1 MEENTQEQPAAKGS
15 NMMMILVA
23 VVVLV
28 LLGGGA
34 YYFMSQKSAAPMQKT
49 EENTESMQ
57 ESKNEMTPKAMET
70 SQAPSQAAATSPSA
84 AMPSGAMQS
93 GKVVEVTVKG
103 QNYSF
108 APNVINV
115 KKGDT
120 VKVTFMNTGGFHD
133 FVVDEFNAKTKTIKD
148 GESDTVQF
156 VADKAGTFEFYC
168 SVGQH
173 RQMGMKGNLIVQ

>member
-1 MEENTQEQPAAKGS
+1 MEENTQEQAGGKS
-15 NMMMILVA
+15 MNMTMVLVA

-34 YYFMSQKSAAPMQKT
+34 YYYMNQKSQMAPAREQ
-49 EENTESMQ
+49 NQSMQ
-57 ESKNEMTPKAMET
+57 PTKMQATEAPSMAPTTSAT
-70 SQAPSQAAATSPSA
+70 SQSA
-84 AMPSGAMQS
+84 AMPS

-108 APNVINV
+108 TPNQITV

-133 FVVDEFNAKTKTIKD
+133 FILDEFNVKTKTIKD

-168 SVGQH
+168 GVGQH